1 MRIPMKSKITMSLIA
16 AFLISLING
25 TIYAQGSV
33 ATDPFAVDDDDLN
46 IGGDIFS
53 DFSEDIES
61 QQIAEDERYFRY
73 GRFFSFEL
81 GIGVTTFDG
90 NRGTAYKDNPPSYH
104 VGLNYFFDFR
114 NSFALG
120 FEYSRHHF
128 VLEDETF
135 GFKGQGAVGLVDVSM
150 LRVYFAPRYYIDTS
164 DLGTAITYSNPYLT
178 VRMEYWYTNNRY
190 TDQKGAIP
198 DDSGGGLGVGLGGGF
213 EFPIKIKESYLGVE
227 ALWHSVSFHDKYTQN
242 YASYKGG
249 QGYPDLTG
257 NAYSVMVS
265 YILSW

>member
-1 MRIPMKSKITMSLIA
+1 MQITIKLNASKILAVAILMLLLSASIL
-16 AFLISLING
+16 
-25 TIYAQGSV
+25 AQSAV
-33 ATDPFAVDDDDLN
+33 ATDPFAIDDDDLN

-53 DFSEDIES
+53 DFSEDIQS

-81 GIGVTTFDG
+81 GIGTTTFDG
-90 NRGTAYKDNPPSYH
+90 NRGRAYTDNPPSYH

-128 VLEDETF
+128 ILNDETF
-135 GFKGQGAVGLVDVSM
+135 GFKGQGPVGLVDVSM
-150 LRVYFAPRYYIDTS
+150 LRVYFAPRFYIDTA

-190 TDQKGAIP
+190 TNQSGRVP

-213 EFPIKIKESYLGVE
+213 EFPIEIKESYLGVE
-227 ALWHSVSFHDKYTQN
+227 MLWHSVSFHDKYTQN
-242 YASYKGG
+242 YASVNGG